1 MTVPSQP
8 ADPDGQRVPVFPH
21 RHVPL
26 VYPGG
31 PVWMAAL
38 ELAAP
43 LALGAR
49 GLIVGPHGSGRTT
62 VLQHIGCAVAKNA
75 PHVELHAVLV
85 DRPID
90 EHMEWRS
97 VVPSATLQGTTSEDD
112 PDTHAALTHVFH
124 DAATAAASGADVVI
138 LVDSLAALARALN
151 VSMDHDERI
160 LSGGIMATALR
171 ELRSCFGAAR
181 AYDPNGSLTIL
192 GSATADG
199 DQELDTVVFEEL
211 VGTGNVEYRLDGA
224 IRQSGLFPPIDIE
237 RSGARHTDSILGID
251 EADRRARQR
260 SLVTQY
266 GPSAGLAMLLE
277 HLELHGTLP
286 DA

>member
-1 MTVPSQP
+1 MSSHSQG
-8 ADPDGQRVPVFPH
+8 ADGDSRVPVYPH
-21 RHVPL
+21 RHIPL
-26 VYPGG
+26 EYSNG
-31 PVWMAAL
+31 PAWMAAL

-43 LALGAR
+43 LAHGAR
-49 GLIVGPHGSGRTT
+49 GLIVGPPGSGRTT
-62 VLQHIGCAVAKNA
+62 VLQAIGCAVAANA
-75 PHVELHAVLV
+75 PHAELHVVLV

-97 VVPSATLQGTTSEDD
+97 CVPSAIVQGTTSEDD
-112 PDTHAALTHVFH
+112 PDAHADLTRIFREAA
-124 DAATAAASGADVVI
+124 DAAAAGRDVVI

-151 VSMDHDERI
+151 ISMDLDERI

-181 AYDPNGSLTIL
+181 AYDPDGSLTVL
-192 GSATADG
+192 GTATVDG

-211 VGTGNVEYRLDGA
+211 VGTGNVDYRLSAD
-224 IRQSGLFPPIDIE
+224 IRAAGLFPPIDIE
-237 RSGARHTDSILGID
+237 RSGARHIDSILGTT
-251 EADRRARQR
+251 EADHRARQR
-260 SLVTQY
+260 ALVMQY

-277 HLELHGTLP
+277 HLEQHGTLP